1 MPTPKDQFDMSNPSF
16 SITILNCI
24 AFLETF
30 QKFYTLPG
38 STTWTVQ
45 KRYSDFRTLHQ
56 NLVSNSGLDIE
67 FPAKKMTGN
76 KEREFIATRQLSLQN
91 FITFITSHPN
101 LKHSLMLKMFLH
113 PVAYSANIT
122 GKFVLFS
129 YF

>member
-1 MPTPKDQFDMSNPSF
+1 MSNPSF
-16 SITILNCI
+16 SITISNCI
-24 AFLETF
+24 AFLFNFF
-30 QKFYTLPG
+30 QKCYTVPG

-56 NLVSNSGLDIE
+56 TLVSNSGLDIE

-101 LKHSLMLKMFLH
+101 LKHSLMLKMFLN

-122 GKFVLFS
+122 GKVFFS
-129 YF
+129 FLTFKI

>member
-1 MPTPKDQFDMSNPSF
+1 M
-16 SITILNCI
+16 
-24 AFLETF
+24 
-30 QKFYTLPG
+30 PG

-56 NLVSNSGLDIE
+56 TLVSNSGLDIE

-91 FITFITSHPN
+91 FITFITSHQN
-101 LKHSLMLKMFLH
+101 LKHSLMLKMFLN

-122 GKFVLFS
+122 GKAIFYLFLLLR
-129 YF
+129 YDAATV